1 MSIKTGG
8 IIMEIQLKIAELRKL
23 KGTTQ
28 SELAEYLDVS
38 FQSVSKWENGVSL
51 PDILH
56 LPRIA
61 EYFSV
66 SVDYI
71 LGIEKNYEFNY
82 SLRSTNKSSHWDKKI
97 EYLKNTREEFWN
109 DDYLKFLVE
118 CVWKL
123 DRPCNIVDYG
133 CGFGYLGMKLL
144 PLLPEGSSYTGIDIS
159 KRLID
164 EAKNIFCDS
173 SYNVQFQVA
182 DVSEFKEYEKY
193 DIAICQ
199 ALLRH
204 LPNPKVVLKNMI
216 SSVRKDGLVICIE
229 TNRPF
234 ESVGRMICGLSY
246 NPAHE
251 ICAYSKLWSSELN
264 NEGRDFSIG
273 LKLPILMRS
282 LGLLNVDVRLNDKIS
297 FLDYT
302 QDNFKNNLNRLELS
316 KDWHKS
322 NINKEIE
329 HVQFLKNRGLDDD
342 DVELFNYVRNRE
354 KDFIQNNRE
363 ELSMIYMNGTIISF
377 GIK

>member
-1 MSIKTGG
+1 
-8 IIMEIQLKIAELRKL
+8 MEIQLRIAELRKL
-23 KGTTQ
+23 KGATQ
-28 SELAEYLDVS
+28 LELAEYLGVS

-51 PDILH
+51 PDITH

-61 EYFSV
+61 EFFSV

-71 LGIEKNYEFNY
+71 LGMENKFESNY
-82 SLRSTNKSSHWDKKI
+82 SSRSTHKSSHWDKKI
-97 EYLKNTREEFWN
+97 EYLKNTREGFWN

-123 DRPCNIVDYG
+123 DEPCNVVDFG

-144 PLLPEGSSYTGIDIS
+144 PLLPDGSRYTGIDIS
-159 KRLID
+159 QRLID
-164 EAKNIFCDS
+164 EAKKLFSDS
-173 SYNVQFQVA
+173 SYKMQFQIA
-182 DVSEFKEYEKY
+182 DVSEFKEYEQY

-204 LPNPKVVLKNMI
+204 LPNPKAVLKNMI
-216 SSVRKDGLVICIE
+216 SSVRTGGLVICIE

-234 ESVGRMICGLSY
+234 ESVGTMINGLPY
-246 NPAHE
+246 NPSNE
-251 ICAYSKLWSSELN
+251 IAAYSKLWSSELN

-273 LKLPILMRS
+273 LKLPIMMRA

-302 QDNFKNNLNRLELS
+302 QDHFKDQLEIFESS
-316 KDWHKS
+316 KGWSKS
-322 NINKEIE
+322 DTHTEKE
-329 HVQFLKNRGLDDD
+329 HVEFLKNRGLNDD

-354 KDFIQNNRE
+354 KDYIQNNRE
-363 ELSMIYMNGTIISF
+363 ELSMVQMNGTIISF
-377 GIK
+377 GTK